1 MSTQYNDSA
10 RLKKN
15 AQIKSAGQKTRQR
28 RKTQAAKTYELKIVS
43 NKLSTKQQEVLEQM
57 FLQAKWYYNDVISY
71 LEDHSLSD
79 YDTKVKNVTVRLG
92 SESDDFE
99 ERQLNVLSSKMK
111 QGLVEQ
117 VRDSLSALKALKSK
131 GHKVGRLTYTKE
143 VKSIPLNQYGN
154 THKLVKNSSKIHI
167 VKLGNVRIRGLHQIP
182 QDAEISVG
190 SLIKKTDGY
199 YVHLTVY
206 VPLHV
211 DLSWENRSDIGLDF
225 NIGDILVTSDG
236 RKFKV
241 SFEVSDRLKQLQR
254 KLSRQKKGS
263 NNCLKTLKKI
273 SKEYQN
279 TSNKKNDLANKI
291 VRELLDSSGLIYIQD
306 EMIKNWHSGLFGKQ
320 VQVSILGRLKSKL
333 VKDPRVCVIDRSCA
347 KTQLCTECGSLNR
360 RSLDKR
366 VYHCPCGYT
375 KDRDIHSSGNML
387 VFAENKNNIVKNFGV
402 GRTST
407 PVERT
412 PSASETSE
420 SDVSCRKEA
429 GNSHLLA
436 T

>member
-1 MSTQYNDSA
+1 MSTQSDSA

-15 AQIKSAGQKTRQR
+15 AQIKAAGQQTRQR

-43 NKLSTKQQEVLEQM
+43 HKLSAKQQETLEQM
-57 FLQAKWYYNDVISY
+57 FLQAKWYYNDVISH
-71 LEDHSLSD
+71 LEDHNLND
-79 YDTKVKNVTVRLG
+79 YDTKVKNVAVRMG

-99 ERQLNVLSSKMK
+99 ERQLDVLSSKMK

-131 GHKVGRLTYTKE
+131 GHKVGRLTYAKE
-143 VKSIPLNQYGN
+143 VNSIPLNQYGN
-154 THKLVKNSSKIHI
+154 THKLVENSSKICI

-182 QDAEISVG
+182 QDAEISVAN
-190 SLIKKTDGY
+190 LTKKADGY

-206 VPLHV
+206 VPLNV
-211 DLSWENRSDIGLDF
+211 DVNWENRSDIGLDF
-225 NIGDILVTSDG
+225 NIGDTLVASDG
-236 RKFKV
+236 RKFKAR
-241 SFEVSDRLKQLQR
+241 FEASDRLKQLQR

-263 NNCLKTLKKI
+263 KNYHKTLKKI
-273 SKEYQN
+273 NKEHQN

-291 VRELLDSSGLIYIQD
+291 VRELLDSSGLIYMQD

-333 VKDPRVCVIDRSCA
+333 TKHPRVCVVDRSCA
-347 KTQLCTECGSLNR
+347 TTQLCPECGSLNKH
-360 RSLDKR
+360 SLDQR
-366 VYHCPCGYT
+366 IYHCPCGYT
-375 KDRDIHSSGNML
+375 KDRDMHSAGNML
-387 VFAENKNNIVKNFGV
+387 VFAENEDNIIKKFGA

-412 PSASETSE
+412 PSASETLE
-420 SDVSCRKEA
+420 SDVSCREEA
-429 GNSHLLA
+429 GNPYLCR
-436 T
+436 